1 MRLNRKRFWGKEMDA
16 DKLAAYQTLYS
27 CLTTVA
33 MLIAPIAPFYADRL
47 YTDLTRSDRSVHLAI
62 LPEPDDSVID
72 KDLERRMALAQRITS
87 MVLSLRRK
95 AEIKVRQPLQRI
107 MIPAGDEALMAD
119 LRSITPL
126 VLGEVNVK
134 ELETV
139 AADAGVL
146 VKKVKPDFKKLGPKF
161 GKSMKKVAAAIQNLT
176 QPQIAGLERDGNIDL
191 DLDGE
196 KVTVELAD
204 VDVISEDIPGW
215 LVANEG
221 NITVALDITVTPE
234 LRREGIAREI
244 VNRIQNIRKDRG
256 YNITDKISLVFAP
269 VAETEEAIRE
279 YASYISR
286 QVLAETLTV
295 EPVTDGSDGVEILDI
310 DGVNLPVAIALC

>member
-1 MRLNRKRFWGKEMDA
+1 
-16 DKLAAYQTLYS
+16 
-27 CLTTVA
+27 
-33 MLIAPIAPFYADRL
+33 
-47 YTDLTRSDRSVHLAI
+47 
-62 LPEPDDSVID
+62 
-72 KDLERRMALAQRITS
+72 
-87 MVLSLRRK
+87 
-95 AEIKVRQPLQRI
+95 

-221 NITVALDITVTPE
+221 NITVALDSFLCCE
-234 LRREGIAREI
+234 
-244 VNRIQNIRKDRG
+244 
-256 YNITDKISLVFAP
+256 
-269 VAETEEAIRE
+269 
-279 YASYISR
+279 SR
-286 QVLAETLTV
+286 QKHVLLLWL
-295 EPVTDGSDGVEILDI
+295 S
-310 DGVNLPVAIALC
+310 